1 MDPAPLPAM
10 TRLPP
15 LRVLLLIVLLLA
27 GAGFPARAAEPV
39 AQESIHFAIENLP
52 LQQQGPQVVTVGV
65 TLGYAAGIG
74 PKDYPDFEEV
84 YRKLVAWMRDY
95 PAKNDY
101 WEVFNKQLGRDVL
114 KEYPMLGSVTL
125 ELTVHPTFGV
135 PYPQTIRTTLT
146 R

>member
-1 MDPAPLPAM
+1 M
-10 TRLPP
+10 TRFPP
-15 LRVLLLIVLLLA
+15 LSGLALALFIFA
-27 GAGFPARAAEPV
+27 GASCPARAAEPV

-52 LQQQGPQVVTVGV
+52 LQQQGPQVVTLGV

-84 YRKLVAWMRDY
+84 YRKLEVWMKTY
-95 PAKNDY
+95 PSKDDY
-101 WEVFNKQLGRDVL
+101 WEVFNKQLCRRVL

-125 ELTVHPTFGV
+125 ELTVRPTFGV
-135 PYPQTIRTTLT
+135 PYLQTIRTTLT